1 MFKSEEQVKAFIDKL
16 EIFIESIVYV
26 KVFRS
31 QGLDEAAAATV
42 PILNKQRSELED
54 FIMAINNLHST
65 SGLTNESDLSCPDC
79 GGEMILRTNRTNGD
93 KFYGCKKYPN
103 CRGTRDENGLSKAD
117 KDEAKY
123 RKTEID
129 QQDGYSFNKK
139 RNVIS
144 ESGPE

>member
-16 EIFIESIVYV
+16 EIFIESIVHV